1 MKKLISYGFVL
12 VLNFVLLTQP
22 VLILA
27 ASEANKPPLP
37 PPGTKK
43 TDAPRTRPARSA
55 KTQERD
61 LAGQTSTLLP
71 DGRLL
76 LIGGQDAEGAQTRVA
91 INDPRSREITPM
103 LASLREARAWHT
115 ATMLP
120 DGRVLVI
127 GGKGQDDKIV
137 QSAEILDLGTQTVE
151 AVRSAPRAFGRAFHT
166 ATLLTDGR
174 VLIVGGESARGNASN
189 QVELWDFKSKTTKTL
204 TGGLNVGRQKQRATL
219 LADGTVL
226 IEGGLDSAGN
236 QIAANEIFNGDSLTF
251 TATGNWPSGPDQSA
265 PYLAASI
272 PENNA
277 VDVPLDTLIA
287 LRFSKLLDI
296 QTLHPGTVT
305 LNGPN
310 GGVAA
315 KIVPAENG
323 RLAFV
328 TPLTPLAPAS
338 TYVISLSG
346 ATDKVNAVTPA
357 LLTFTTA
364 GKSEDLPTD
373 EDWIP
378 NKENFSG
385 NWRSKTNNSPLQSLP
400 TLQAAPGVTALAGQ
414 VLTLNG
420 RALPNVT
427 IKVGSR
433 SASTDDTGRFL
444 LEQAATGHQVMV
456 IDGRTASTSS
466 KTYGIFKVGVDV
478 IEGKTNAL
486 GYTVWMPKL
495 DTRNVVTISSPTTT
509 NVTVSSPRIP
519 GLELRLPPQTVLRD
533 MDGQTVRQLSITPI
547 PTNQPP
553 FPLPSGVNVPVYFT
567 IQPGGSEIIP
577 PRAQL
582 IYPNFMNA
590 APGSRIDFYNY
601 DASEKGWY
609 VYGRGTV
616 TPDGRRIVP
625 DAGVVLY
632 ELSGAMVANP
642 NNAPPEG
649 PPECDECTDGDPVD
663 LSTGLFLYEQTDLI
677 VRDTLPIS
685 VTRTYRPRDTVVR
698 PFGIGTT
705 HPFEIFLVGDTFPYT
720 FADVIMPDGSR
731 IRYNRISPGTG
742 FTDAVYEHTET
753 PSAFYKTQIR
763 FVGGRWHLKLKD
775 GTLYE
780 FPDAE
785 NAQSPRL
792 AALVA
797 MSDRYGNRYTLTRD
811 SNRNL
816 TKITTPNGRYVEFT
830 YDASNRI
837 TQAKDNIGRT
847 VGYTYDA
854 SGRLQKVTNPNGGLT
869 QYTYDTS
876 HRMLT
881 IKDPKLQTYLTNQ
894 YDTNGR
900 VIKQTMV
907 DGGFYTFAYTLG
919 ANGQVTQ
926 TDVTG
931 PRGNVRRVTFNSSG
945 FTLTDTSALGKPEQQ
960 TVTYEREPG
969 TNKLLSVTDPIG
981 RKSAYTYD
989 SIGNVTQV
997 THLFGTSSAVT
1008 TSFTYEPTHNQ
1019 LATVTDPLN
1028 HTITYGYDVKGNV
1041 TSVTDA
1047 LGHQATLTYDQAGQI
1062 LTVSDHLQN
1071 TRRYEYSAGD
1081 LVRIA
1086 DAEGFVTT
1094 RFADDVGRLL
1104 SLTDP
1109 LGRVARYEYDGMDR
1123 LTKIID
1129 PLGGTTSFA
1138 YDANGNLL
1146 TVTDARNS
1154 VTTFTYNNMD
1164 RVATRKDPLLRTQ
1177 SYVYDLAGNL
1187 TKFTDRR
1194 GKVTN
1199 FSYDNLDRHTFSGF
1213 GATAQGQTTVYE
1225 STVTNGY
1232 DGADGITS
1240 IADSLS
1246 GTISFGYDNLARL
1259 TSETTPQGNVSYTYD
1274 AAGRR
1279 VTMTVAGQP
1288 TVNYSYDAANRL
1300 TSITK
1305 GSTVVGFSYDAANRL
1320 TALSLP
1326 DSVTL
1331 DYTYD
1336 KKSQVTSIA
1345 YKKNGSFLGDFTYTY
1360 DASGRRT
1367 KIGGSFARLGFP
1379 AAVGSHTYNA
1389 ANQMTQRGGSTLI
1402 YDNNGNLTSDGT
1414 NTYTWDARNQLTSM
1428 SGSGISA
1435 SFVYDGIGRRIRKT
1449 LNGSATEYLYDG
1461 ITTVQEISGGT
1472 PVANLLTGGLDATFT
1487 RTDANGTR
1495 TFLPDGLGSTIALLD
1510 ASGITQTQYTYE
1522 PFGKTTASGA
1532 SSSNSS
1538 QYAGREN
1545 DGTGLY
1551 FNRARYYSPALQRFL
1566 SEDPAGF
1573 RASLNLYTYVDNDP
1587 FNWTDP
1593 LGLDKNDLLD
1603 ALQLGLDL
1611 LGLIPGAGEPFD
1623 LINAGV
1629 SAARGDYVG
1638 AGLSLGAM
1646 VPIAGMAATAG
1657 KGARRAIV
1665 IGESMSR
1672 VKEAAKAMDADYY
1685 RAWKIDPWD
1694 EAKSVRRNE
1703 RWIKKKMKQG
1713 CEIIDI
1719 DINPKRPRGRSPNY
1733 KREKEIINEA
1743 NYPTTPVYWPP
1754 SSH

>member
-1 MKKLISYGFVL
+1 MKKLIGYGFVL
-12 VLNFVLLTQP
+12 ILNFVLVCQP

-27 ASEANKPPLP
+27 ASEASKPPLP
-37 PPGTKK
+37 PAGIRT
-43 TDAPRTRPARSA
+43 TAAPKARRPAKA
-55 KTQERD
+55 QERD
-61 LAGQTSTLLP
+61 LAGQTATLLS
-71 DGRLL
+71 DGRIL
-76 LIGGQDAEGAQTRVA
+76 LIGGQDAEGPQTRIA
-91 INDPRSREITPM
+91 INDPRSGEITS
-103 LASLREARAWHT
+103 LLFSLREARAWHT

-127 GGKGQDDKIV
+127 GGKGQDSKIV
-137 QSAEILDLGTQTVE
+137 QSAEIVDVGTQLVE
-151 AVRSAPRAFGRAFHT
+151 PVRPASPAFGRAYHT

-174 VLIVGGESARGNASN
+174 VLIAGGESARGNASN
-189 QVELWDFKSKTTKTL
+189 QVESWDFKTKNTRTSGRL
-204 TGGLNVGRQKQRATL
+204 VVGRQKQRASL
-219 LADGTVL
+219 QADGTVL
-226 IEGGLDSAGN
+226 IQGGVDAAGN
-236 QIAANEIFNGDSLTF
+236 EIATTEIFNSDSLTF
-251 TATGNWPSGPDQSA
+251 TATGNGPNGSDQGT

-277 VDVPLDTLIA
+277 TDVPLDTLIG
-287 LRFSKLLDI
+287 LRFSKLLDV
-296 QTLHPGTVT
+296 QSLHPGTVT

-310 GGVAA
+310 GGVPA

-328 TPLTPLAPAS
+328 TPLTPLTSGS
-338 TYVISLSG
+338 TYTISLSG
-346 ATDKVNAVTPA
+346 ASDKVNTVTPA
-357 LLTFTTA
+357 LITFTTA
-364 GKSEDLPTD
+364 GKSDDLQTD
-373 EDWIP
+373 EDWTP
-378 NKENFSG
+378 NEHNFNG

-400 TLQAAPGVTALAGQ
+400 TLQAASGVTALAGQ

-420 RALPNVT
+420 RALANVT
-427 IKVGSR
+427 IKVGPR
-433 SASTDDTGRFL
+433 SATTDDTGRFL
-444 LEQAATGHQVMV
+444 LEEVATGHQVM
-456 IDGRTASTSS
+456 ILDGRTASSS
-466 KTYGIFKVGVDV
+466 GKVYGIFKVGVD
-478 IEGKTNAL
+478 IIDGKTNAL

-495 DTRNVVTISSPTTT
+495 DTKNVVTISSPTTT
-509 NVTVSSPRIP
+509 NVTVSNPKIP
-519 GLELRLPPQTVLRD
+519 GLELKLPPQTVLRD
-533 MDGQTVRQLSITPI
+533 MDGKTVYQLSITPI

-582 IYPNFMNA
+582 IYPNFMNSL
-590 APGSRIDFYNY
+590 PGTRIDFYNY
-601 DASEKGWY
+601 DATEKGWY

-616 TPDGRRIVP
+616 TPDGKRIVP

-649 PPECDECTDGDPVD
+649 PPECDECKGGDPVD
-663 LSTGLFLYEQTDLI
+663 LSTGLFVYEQTDLI

-685 VTRTYRPRDTVVR
+685 LTRTYRPRDTVVR
-698 PFGIGTT
+698 PFGIGAT
-705 HPFEIFLVGDTFPYT
+705 HPFEIFLVGDIFPYT
-720 FADVIMPDGSR
+720 FADLILPDGSR
-731 IRYNRISPGTG
+731 VHYNRISPGTS
-742 FTDAVYEHTET
+742 FADAVYEHTET
-753 PSAFYKTQIR
+753 PSAFYKTQIKY
-763 FVGGRWHLKLKD
+763 VGGRWHLTLKD

-785 NAQSPRL
+785 NAQAPRI

-811 SNRNL
+811 ANHNL
-816 TKITTPNGRYVEFT
+816 TKITTSNGRYVELT
-830 YDASNRI
+830 YDATNRI

-847 VGYTYDA
+847 VGYVYDT
-854 SGRLQKVTNPNGGLT
+854 SGRLQKVTNPTGGLT

-876 HRMLT
+876 NRMLT

-900 VIKQTMV
+900 VIKQTLT

-919 ANGQVTQ
+919 ANGKVTQ
-926 TDVTG
+926 TDVTD
-931 PRGNVRRVTFNSSG
+931 PRGNVRRVTFNASG
-945 FTLTDTSALGKPEQQ
+945 FTLTETVALGKPEQQ
-960 TVTYEREPG
+960 TTTYEREAG
-969 TNKLLSVTDPIG
+969 TNKILSVTDPVG

-989 SIGNVTQV
+989 ALGNISQV
-997 THLFGTSSAVT
+997 THLFGTSAAVT
-1008 TSFTYEPTHNQ
+1008 TSFTYEPTYNQ
-1019 LATVTDPLN
+1019 IATVTDPLN

-1047 LGHQATLTYDQAGQI
+1047 LNHHATLTYDQWGQI
-1062 LTVSDHLQN
+1062 LTVSDDLQN
-1071 TRRYEYSAGD
+1071 TRSFEYSAGD
-1081 LVRIA
+1081 LVRIT
-1086 DAEGFVTT
+1086 DPEGFVTT

-1109 LGRVARYEYDGMDR
+1109 LGRVSRYEYDGMDR
-1123 LTKIID
+1123 LTKMID
-1129 PLGGTTSFA
+1129 PLGGTTLFA

-1146 TVTDARNS
+1146 TVTDARNN

-1187 TKFTDRR
+1187 TKLTDRR

-1213 GATAQGQTTVYE
+1213 GAVTQGQNTVYE

-1240 IADSLS
+1240 ITDSLS
-1246 GTISFGYDNLARL
+1246 GAVSFGYDNAARI

-1274 AAGRR
+1274 NAGRR
-1279 VTMTVAGQP
+1279 LTMTVSGQP
-1288 TVNYSYDAANRL
+1288 TVNYGYDAANRL

-1305 GSTVVGFSYDAANRL
+1305 GATAVGFSYDAANRL
-1320 TALSLP
+1320 SALTLP
-1326 DSVTL
+1326 DNVTL

-1336 KKSQVTSIA
+1336 KKSQVTAIA
-1345 YKKNGSFLGDFTYTY
+1345 YKKNGSFLGDLTYSY

-1367 KIGGSFARLGFP
+1367 TLGGSFARLGFP
-1379 AAVGSHTYNA
+1379 AAIGSHTYNA
-1389 ANQMTQRGGSTLI
+1389 ANQMTQRGAATLT
-1402 YDNNGNLTSDGT
+1402 YDNNGNLTGDGT
-1414 NTYTWDARNQLTSM
+1414 NTYTWDARNQLASM
-1428 SGSGISA
+1428 SGPGLTA
-1435 SFVYDGIGRRIRKT
+1435 SFNYDGIGRRIKKT
-1449 LNGSATEYLYDG
+1449 VNGSITEYLYDG
-1461 ITTVQEISGGT
+1461 VTTVQEITGGT
-1472 PVANLLTGGLDATFT
+1472 PSANLLTGGLDTTFS
-1487 RTDANGTR
+1487 RTDANGTS
-1495 TFLPDGLGSTIALLD
+1495 TFLPDGLGSTLALLD
-1510 ASGITQTQYTYE
+1510 SSGASQTQYTYE
-1522 PFGKTTASGA
+1522 PFGKTTASGTGNG
-1532 SSSNSS
+1532 NSS

-1573 RASLNLYTYVDNDP
+1573 RGSLNLYAYVDNDP

-1593 LGLDKNDLLD
+1593 LGLDKNGLLD

-1611 LGLIPGAGEPFD
+1611 LGLIPGVGEPFD
-1623 LINAGV
+1623 LLNAGI
-1629 SAARGDYVG
+1629 SAGRGDYIG
-1638 AGLSLGAM
+1638 AGLSMAAM
-1646 VPIAGMAATAG
+1646 VPVVGMAATAG
-1657 KGARRAIV
+1657 KGARRAVV

-1672 VKEAAKAMDADYY
+1672 VKDAARAMNADYY
-1685 RAWKIDPWD
+1685 KAWKIIPWD
-1694 EAKSVRRNE
+1694 EAKSLRRNE

-1719 DINPKRPRGRSPNY
+1719 DINPNRVGGRSPNY
-1733 KREKEIINEA
+1733 AKEKELINNA

-1754 SSH
+1754 SVP

>member
-1 MKKLISYGFVL
+1 MKKLISHGFVL
-12 VLNFVLLTQP
+12 ILNFLLVCQP

-27 ASEANKPPLP
+27 ASEASKPPLP
-37 PPGTKK
+37 PPGIKK
-43 TDAPRTRPARSA
+43 TDAPKTSLARSA

-61 LAGQTSTLLP
+61 LAGQTSTLLS

-76 LIGGQDAEGAQTRVA
+76 LTGGQDAEGAQTRVA
-91 INDPRSREITPM
+91 INDPRSGEITSLPF
-103 LASLREARAWHT
+103 SLREGRAWHT

-127 GGKGQDDKIV
+127 GGKGQDNKIV
-137 QSAEILDLGTQTVE
+137 QSTEILDLGTHIVE
-151 AVRSAPRAFGRAFHT
+151 TVRSAPLPFGRAYHT

-204 TGGLNVGRQKQRATL
+204 RGSLNVGRQKQRAAL
-219 LADGTVL
+219 QSDGTVL
-226 IEGGLDSAGN
+226 IEGGLDSTGN
-236 QIAANEIFNGDSLTF
+236 EIASNEIFNSDSLTF
-251 TATGNWPSGPDQSA
+251 TATGNWPNGSDQSA

-277 VDVPLDTLIA
+277 VDVPLDTLIG
-287 LRFSKLLDI
+287 LRFSKLLDVP
-296 QTLHPGTVT
+296 TLHPGTVT

-315 KIVPAENG
+315 KIVAAENG

-328 TPLTPLAPAS
+328 TPLTSLAPGT
-338 TYVISLSG
+338 TYTISLSG
-346 ATDKVNAVTPA
+346 ASDKANAVTPA

-364 GKSEDLPTD
+364 GKSEDLNTD

-378 NKENFSG
+378 NEQNFNG
-385 NWRSKTNNSPLQSLP
+385 NWRSKTNSSPLQSLP

-420 RALPNVT
+420 RALANVT

-444 LEQAATGHQVMV
+444 LEEVATGHQVMV

-466 KTYGIFKVGVDV
+466 KTYGIFKVGVDI

-495 DTRNVVTISSPTTT
+495 DTKHVVTISSPTTT
-509 NVTVSSPRIP
+509 NVTVSNPGIP
-519 GLELRLPPQTVLRD
+519 GLELRLPAQTVIRD
-533 MDGQTVRQLSITPI
+533 MDGQNVTQLSITPI

-567 IQPGGSEIIP
+567 IQPGGSQIIP

-590 APGSRIDFYNY
+590 TPGTRIDFYNY
-601 DASEKGWY
+601 DATEKGWY

-649 PPECDECTDGDPVD
+649 PPECEECKGGDPVD
-663 LSTGLFLYEQTDLI
+663 LSTGLFVYEQTDLI

-685 VTRTYRPRDTVVR
+685 LSRTYRPRDTVVR
-698 PFGIGTT
+698 PFGIGAT
-705 HPFEIFLVGDTFPYT
+705 HPFEIFIVGDIFPYT
-720 FADVIMPDGSR
+720 FADVIMPDGGR
-731 IRYNRISPGTG
+731 IHYNRISPGTG
-742 FTDAVYEHTET
+742 FSDAVYEHTET
-753 PSAFYKTQIR
+753 PSAFYKTQIK
-763 FVGGRWHLKLKD
+763 FVGGRWHLTLKD

-811 SNRNL
+811 TNRNL
-816 TKITTPNGRYVEFT
+816 TKITTANGRYVEFT

-854 SGRLQKVTNPNGGLT
+854 TGRLQKVTNPNGGLT

-881 IKDPKLQTYLTNQ
+881 LKDPKLQTYLTNQ

-900 VIKQTMV
+900 VIKQTMA

-919 ANGQVTQ
+919 ANGKVVQ
-926 TDVTG
+926 TDVTD
-931 PRGNVRRVTFNSSG
+931 PRGIVRRVTFNASG
-945 FTLTDTSALGKPEQQ
+945 FSLTDTSGVGKPEQQ
-960 TVTYEREPG
+960 TVTFEREAG
-969 TNKLLSVTDPIG
+969 TNKLLSITDPVG
-981 RKSAYTYD
+981 RKSVYTYD
-989 SIGNVTQV
+989 TIGNVSQV

-1008 TSFTYEPTHNQ
+1008 TSFTYEPTYNQ
-1019 LATVTDPLN
+1019 IATVTDPLN
-1028 HTITYGYDVKGNV
+1028 HTTTYGYDIKGNV

-1047 LGHQATLTYDQAGQI
+1047 LNHKATLTYNQAGQI
-1062 LTVSDHLQN
+1062 LTVRDDLQN
-1071 TRRYEYSAGD
+1071 TRSYEYSAGD
-1081 LVRIA
+1081 LVRIT
-1086 DAEGFVTT
+1086 DPEGFVTT

-1104 SLTDP
+1104 SLTDS
-1109 LGRVARYEYDGMDR
+1109 LGRVIRYEYDGMDHP
-1123 LTKIID
+1123 TKTID
-1129 PLGGTTSFA
+1129 PLGGTTLFT
-1138 YDANGNLL
+1138 YDANGSLL
-1146 TVTDARNS
+1146 TVTDARNN
-1154 VTTFTYNNMD
+1154 VTTLTYNNMD
-1164 RVATRKDPLLRTQ
+1164 RVATRKDPLLKTQ

-1187 TKFTDRR
+1187 TKLTDRR

-1199 FSYDNLDRHTFSGF
+1199 FSYDNLNRHTFSGF
-1213 GATAQGQTTVYE
+1213 GAVPQGQTTVYE

-1232 DGADGITS
+1232 DTAGGLTS
-1240 IADSLS
+1240 IADTLG
-1246 GTISFGYDNLARL
+1246 GTISFGYDNLARI
-1259 TSETTPQGNVSYTYD
+1259 TSETTPQGSVSYTYD
-1274 AAGRR
+1274 NAGRR
-1279 VTMTVAGQP
+1279 ATMTVNGQP
-1288 TVNYSYDAANRL
+1288 TVDYSYDAANRL

-1320 TALSLP
+1320 STLSLP
-1326 DSVTL
+1326 DNVTL
-1331 DYTYD
+1331 DYIYD
-1336 KKSQVTSIA
+1336 KKSQVTAIA
-1345 YKKNGSFLGDFTYTY
+1345 YKKNGSFLGDLTYTY

-1367 KIGGSFARLGFP
+1367 KLGGSFARLGFP
-1379 AAVGSHTYNA
+1379 AAISSHTYNA
-1389 ANQMTQRGGSTLI
+1389 ANQMTQRGSSTLT
-1402 YDNNGNLTSDGT
+1402 YDNNGNLSGDGT

-1428 SGSGISA
+1428 SGPGLSA
-1435 SFVYDGIGRRIRKT
+1435 SFLYDGIGRRIKKT
-1449 LNGSATEYLYDG
+1449 VNGSITEYLYDG
-1461 ITTVQEISGGT
+1461 ATAVQEISGGT

-1495 TFLPDGLGSTIALLD
+1495 TVLTDGLGSTLALLD
-1510 ASGITQTQYTYE
+1510 ASGATQTQYTYE
-1522 PFGKTTASGA
+1522 PFGKSTASGTG
-1532 SSSNSS
+1532 SSNSS

-1551 FNRARYYSPALQRFL
+1551 FNRARYYSPTLQRFL

-1573 RASLNLYTYVDNDP
+1573 RAGINFFAYVENDP
-1587 FNWTDP
+1587 FNFTDP
-1593 LGLDKNDLLD
+1593 FGLDKNGLLD

-1623 LINAGV
+1623 LLNAGV

-1638 AGLSLGAM
+1638 AGLSLAAM

-1657 KGARRAIV
+1657 KAGRRAIV
-1665 IGESMSR
+1665 VGESMTR
-1672 VKEAAKAMDADYY
+1672 VKAAAKALDADYY
-1685 RAWKIDPWD
+1685 KAWKIIPWD
-1694 EAKSVRRNE
+1694 EAKSLSRNE
-1703 RWIKKKMKQG
+1703 KWIRKKMKQG

-1719 DINPKRPRGRSPNY
+1719 DINPNRVGGRSPNY
-1733 KREKEIINEA
+1733 KLEKDLIGDA

-1754 SSH
+1754 TTP

>member
-12 VLNFVLLTQP
+12 ILNFVLVCQP
-22 VLILA
+22 VLIVA
-27 ASEANKPPLP
+27 ASEASKPALP
-37 PPGTKK
+37 SAGRTTAAPK
-43 TDAPRTRPARSA
+43 TRRPV
-55 KTQERD
+55 KVQERD
-61 LAGQTSTLLP
+61 LAGQTTTLLS
-71 DGRLL
+71 DGRVLI
-76 LIGGQDAEGAQTRVA
+76 IGGQDTEGAQTRIA
-91 INDPRSREITPM
+91 INDPRSGETTA
-103 LASLREARAWHT
+103 LAVTLREARAWHS
-115 ATMLP
+115 ATILP

-127 GGKGQDDKIV
+127 GGKGQDNKIV
-137 QSAEILDLGTQTVE
+137 QSAEIVDLGTQLVETVRPAP
-151 AVRSAPRAFGRAFHT
+151 AVFGRANHT

-174 VLIVGGESARGNASN
+174 VLIAGGESARGNASN
-189 QVELWDFKSKTTKTL
+189 QVDVWDFKTKTTKTSGKL
-204 TGGLNVGRQKQRATL
+204 IVGRQKQKATL
-219 LADGTVL
+219 QADGTAL
-226 IEGGLDSAGN
+226 IQGGLDSAGN
-236 QIAANEIFNGDSLTF
+236 EITTTEIFNSDSLTF
-251 TATGNWPSGPDQSA
+251 SVTGNGPNGSDQGS

-277 VDVPLDTLIA
+277 ADVPLDTLIG
-287 LRFSKLLDI
+287 LRFSKLLDV

-305 LNGPN
+305 LNGPT

-315 KIVPAENG
+315 RIVPAENG

-328 TPLTPLAPAS
+328 TPLTALTPGS
-338 TYVISLSG
+338 TYTLSLSG
-346 ATDKVNAVTPA
+346 ATDKVNPVTPA
-357 LLTFTTA
+357 LITFTTA
-364 GKSEDLPTD
+364 GKKDDLPTD
-373 EDWIP
+373 EDWVP
-378 NKENFSG
+378 DDQNFNG

-420 RALPNVT
+420 RALANVT
-427 IKVGSR
+427 IKVGPR
-433 SASTDDTGRFL
+433 SANTDDTGRFL
-444 LEQAATGHQVMV
+444 LEEVATGHQVMV
-456 IDGRTASTSS
+456 IDGRGAGTNG
-466 KTYGIFKVGVDV
+466 KTYGIFKVGVD
-478 IEGKTNAL
+478 IIDGKTNAL

-509 NVTVSSPRIP
+509 TVTVSNPKIP

-533 MDGQTVRQLSITPI
+533 MDGQTVHQLSITPI

-590 APGSRIDFYNY
+590 TPGTRIDFYNY
-601 DASEKGWY
+601 DATEKGWY

-616 TPDGRRIVP
+616 TQDGRRIVP

-649 PPECDECTDGDPVD
+649 PPECDECKGGDPVD
-663 LSTGLFLYEQTDLI
+663 LSTGLFVYEQTDLV

-685 VTRTYRPRDTVVR
+685 LTRTYRPRDTVVR

-705 HPFEIFLVGDTFPYT
+705 HPFEIFLVGDIFPYT
-720 FADVIMPDGSR
+720 FADLILPDGSR
-731 IRYNRISPGTG
+731 VHYNRISPGTSFG
-742 FTDAVYEHTET
+742 DAVYEHTET
-753 PSAFYKTQIR
+753 PSVFYKTQIKY
-763 FVGGRWHLKLKD
+763 VGGRWHLTLKD

-797 MSDRYGNRYTLTRD
+797 MSDRYGNSYTLTRD

-816 TKITTPNGRYVEFT
+816 TKITTPNGHYIDFT

-847 VGYTYDA
+847 VGYAYDA
-854 SGRLQKVTNPNGGLT
+854 SGRLQTVTNPKGGLT

-900 VIKQTMV
+900 VIKQTMA
-907 DGGFYTFAYTLG
+907 DGGIFTFAYTLG
-919 ANGQVTQ
+919 ANGKVTQ
-926 TDVTG
+926 TDVTDQ
-931 PRGNVRRVTFNSSG
+931 RNVVRRVTFNASG
-945 FTLTDTSALGKPEQQ
+945 FTLTDTSAVGKPEQQ
-960 TVTYEREPG
+960 TVTYEREAG
-969 TNKLLSVTDPIG
+969 TNKILSITDPLG

-989 SIGNVTQV
+989 ANGNVSQV
-997 THLFGTSSAVT
+997 THLFGTASAVT
-1008 TSFTYEPTHNQ
+1008 TSFTYEPTYNQ
-1019 LATVTDPLN
+1019 IATVTDPLN

-1047 LGHQATLTYDQAGQI
+1047 LNHQATLTYNQAGQI
-1062 LTVSDHLQN
+1062 LTVSDQLQN
-1071 TRRYEYSAGD
+1071 TRSYEYLAGD
-1081 LVRIA
+1081 LVRIT
-1086 DAEGFVTT
+1086 DPEGFVTT

-1109 LGRVARYEYDGMDR
+1109 LGRVFRYEYDGMDHP
-1123 LTKIID
+1123 TKTID
-1129 PLGGTTSFA
+1129 PLGGTTLFT

-1146 TVTDARNS
+1146 TITDPRNN

-1164 RVATRKDPLLRTQ
+1164 RVATRKDALLKTQ

-1187 TKFTDRR
+1187 TKLTDRR

-1199 FSYDNLDRHTFSGF
+1199 FTYDNLNRHAFSGF
-1213 GATAQGQTTVYE
+1213 GAVVQGQNTVYE
-1225 STVTNGY
+1225 STVTNDY
-1232 DGADGITS
+1232 DGASGLTS
-1240 IADSLS
+1240 IADSLA
-1246 GTISFGYDNLARL
+1246 GTISFGYDNLARV

-1274 AAGRR
+1274 NAGRR

-1288 TVNYSYDAANRL
+1288 TINYAYDAANRL
-1300 TSITK
+1300 TSISK

-1320 TALSLP
+1320 TSLSLP
-1326 DSVTL
+1326 DNVTL

-1336 KKSQVTSIA
+1336 KKSQVTAIV
-1345 YKKNGSFLGDFTYTY
+1345 YKKNGSFLGDLNYTY

-1367 KIGGSFARLGFP
+1367 KSGGSFARLGFP
-1379 AAVGSHTYNA
+1379 AAVSSHTYNA
-1389 ANQMTQRGGSTLI
+1389 ANQMTQRGSATLT
-1402 YDNNGNLTSDGT
+1402 YDLNGNLTSDGT
-1414 NTYTWDARNQLTSM
+1414 NTYTWDARNQLTSL
-1428 SGSGISA
+1428 SGPGLTA
-1435 SFVYDGIGRRIRKT
+1435 SFLYDGMGRRIRKT
-1449 LNGSATEYLYDG
+1449 VNGSAIDYLYDG
-1461 ITTVQEISGGT
+1461 ATAVQEISGGV
-1472 PVANLLTGGLDATFT
+1472 PVANLLTGGMDATFS

-1495 TFLPDGLGSTIALLD
+1495 TFLPDGLGSTLALLD
-1510 ASGITQTQYTYE
+1510 ASGTTQAQYTYE
-1522 PFGKTTASGA
+1522 PFGKTTASGT
-1532 SSSNSS
+1532 SSNSS

-1551 FNRARYYSPALQRFL
+1551 FNRARYYSPTLQRFL
-1566 SEDPAGF
+1566 SEDPIGFAGGI
-1573 RASLNLYTYVDNDP
+1573 NLFAYVENDP
-1587 FNWTDP
+1587 FNFTDP
-1593 LGLDKNDLLD
+1593 LGLDKNGLLD

-1623 LINAGV
+1623 LLNAGV

-1638 AGLSLGAM
+1638 AGLSMAAM

-1657 KGARRAIV
+1657 KAGRRAIV
-1665 IGESMSR
+1665 IGENMTR
-1672 VKEAAKAMDADYY
+1672 VKAAAKAMDAHAY
-1685 RAWKIDPWD
+1685 RPWKIIPWD
-1694 EAKSVRRNE
+1694 EAKAMARNE
-1703 RWIKKKMKQG
+1703 KWIRKKMKQG

-1719 DINPKRPRGRSPNY
+1719 GIDPSRATRSPFY
-1733 KREKEIINEA
+1733 EMEKRNIGNA
-1743 NYPTTPVYWPP
+1743 NYPTTPTFWPP
-1754 SSH
+1754 GTP

>member
-12 VLNFVLLTQP
+12 ILNFLLVFQP
-22 VLILA
+22 VVILA
-27 ASEANKPPLP
+27 ASEASKSPLP
-37 PPGTKK
+37 PPGTEK

-55 KTQERD
+55 KAQERD
-61 LAGQTSTLLP
+61 LVGQTSTLLS

-76 LIGGQDAEGAQTRVA
+76 LIGGQDTDGAQTRVA
-91 INDPRSREITPM
+91 INDPRSGEITSLP
-103 LASLREARAWHT
+103 LTLREGRAWHT

-127 GGKGQDDKIV
+127 GGRGQDNKIV
-137 QSAEILDLGTQTVE
+137 QSAEILDLGTQIVE
-151 AVRSAPRAFGRAFHT
+151 AVRSAPLAFGRAYHT

-174 VLIVGGESARGNASN
+174 VLIVGGESARGNALN
-189 QVELWDFKSKTTKTL
+189 QVELWDFKTKATKTL
-204 TGGLNVGRQKQRATL
+204 SGGLNVGRQKQRATL
-219 LADGTVL
+219 QADGTVL

-236 QIAANEIFNGDSLTF
+236 EIASNEIFNSDSLSF
-251 TATGNWPSGPDQSA
+251 TATGNWPNGSDQSA

-277 VDVPLDTLIA
+277 VDVALDTLIG
-287 LRFSKLLDI
+287 LRFSKLLDVR
-296 QTLHPGTVT
+296 TLHPGTVT

-328 TPLTPLAPAS
+328 TPLSSLAAGT
-338 TYVISLSG
+338 TYTISVSG
-346 ATDKVNAVTPA
+346 ASDKLNPVTPA

-364 GKSEDLPTD
+364 GKSDDVHTD

-378 NKENFSG
+378 NEQNFNG
-385 NWRSKTNNSPLQSLP
+385 NWRSKTNKSPLQSLP

-420 RALPNVT
+420 RALDNVT

-444 LEQAATGHQVMV
+444 LEEVATGHQLMI

-466 KTYGIFKVGVDV
+466 KAYGIFKVGVD
-478 IEGKTNAL
+478 IIDGKTNAL

-519 GLELRLPPQTVLRD
+519 GLELRLPAQTVLRD
-533 MDGQTVRQLSITPI
+533 MDGQNVTQLSITPI

-567 IQPGGSEIIP
+567 IQPGGSQIIP

-590 APGSRIDFYNY
+590 TPGTRIDFYNY
-601 DASEKGWY
+601 DATEKGWY

-616 TPDGRRIVP
+616 TPNGRQIVP

-649 PPECDECTDGDPVD
+649 PPECEECKGGDPVD
-663 LSTGLFLYEQTDLI
+663 LSTGLFVYEQTDLI

-685 VTRTYRPRDTVVR
+685 LTRTYRPRDTVVR

-705 HPFEIFLVGDTFPYT
+705 HPFEIFLVGDIFPYT
-720 FADVIMPDGSR
+720 FADLILPDGSR
-731 IRYNRISPGTG
+731 VHYNRISPGTG
-742 FTDAVYEHTET
+742 FSDAVYEHTET
-753 PSAFYKTQIR
+753 PSAFYKTQIK
-763 FVGGRWHLKLKD
+763 FVGGRWHLTLKD

-811 SNRNL
+811 ANHNL
-816 TKITTPNGRYVEFT
+816 TKITTPNGRYIEFT

-847 VGYTYDA
+847 VGYTYDT

-900 VIKQTMV
+900 VIKQTMA
-907 DGGFYTFAYTLG
+907 DTGFYTFAYTLG
-919 ANGQVTQ
+919 ANGKVTQ
-926 TDVTG
+926 TDVTD
-931 PRGNVRRVTFNSSG
+931 PRGNIRRVTFNASG
-945 FTLTDTSALGKPEQQ
+945 FTLSETSAVGKPEQQ
-960 TVTYEREPG
+960 TVTYEREAG
-969 TNKLLSVTDPIG
+969 TNKILSMTDPLG
-981 RKSAYTYD
+981 RKSVYTYD
-989 SIGNVTQV
+989 ANGNVSQV

-1008 TSFTYEPTHNQ
+1008 TNFTYEPTYNQ

-1028 HTITYGYDVKGNV
+1028 HTITYGYDVNGNV

-1047 LGHQATLTYDQAGQI
+1047 LTHKSTLTYNQAGQI
-1062 LTVSDHLQN
+1062 LTVSDDLQN

-1081 LVRIA
+1081 LVKIT
-1086 DAEGFVTT
+1086 DPEGFITT

-1109 LGRVARYEYDGMDR
+1109 LGRVMRYEYDAMDR
-1123 LTKIID
+1123 PTKSID
-1129 PLGGTTSFA
+1129 PLGGITSFA
-1138 YDANGNLL
+1138 YDPNGNLL
-1146 TVTDARNS
+1146 TVTDPRNN

-1164 RVATRKDPLLRTQ
+1164 RVATRKDPLLKTQ

-1187 TKFTDRR
+1187 TKLTDRR

-1199 FSYDNLDRHTFSGF
+1199 FSYDNLNRHTFSGF
-1213 GATAQGQTTVYE
+1213 GAVVSGQNTVYE
-1225 STVTNGY
+1225 STVTNAY
-1232 DGADGITS
+1232 DGASGLTS
-1240 IADSLS
+1240 IADTLG
-1246 GTISFGYDNLARL
+1246 GTISFGYDNLARI
-1259 TSETTPQGNVSYTYD
+1259 TSETTPQGTVTYTYD
-1274 AAGRR
+1274 NAGRR
-1279 VTMTVAGQP
+1279 ATMTVGSEP
-1288 TVNYSYDAANRL
+1288 TVSYVYDAANRL

-1305 GSTVVGFSYDAANRL
+1305 GSTIVGFSYDAANRL
-1320 TALSLP
+1320 TTLSLP
-1326 DSVTL
+1326 NSVTL

-1336 KKSQVTSIA
+1336 KKSQVTSIV
-1345 YKKNGSFLGDFTYTY
+1345 YKKSGSALGDLTYTY

-1367 KIGGSFARLGFP
+1367 RVGGSFARLGFP

-1389 ANQMTQRGGSTLI
+1389 ANQMTQRGSTTLT
-1402 YDNNGNLTSDGT
+1402 YDANGNLTGDGT
-1414 NTYTWDARNQLTSM
+1414 NTYNWEARNHLSSM
-1428 SGSGISA
+1428 SGPGLSA
-1435 SFVYDGIGRRIRKT
+1435 SFLYDGIGRRIKKT
-1449 LNGSATEYLYDG
+1449 VNGSATEYLYDG
-1461 ITTVQEISGGT
+1461 VSTVQEISGGT

-1487 RTDANGTR
+1487 RTDASGTR
-1495 TFLPDGLGSTIALLD
+1495 TFLTDGLGSTLALLD
-1510 ASGITQTQYTYE
+1510 ANGTTQTQYTYE
-1522 PFGKTTASGA
+1522 PFGKTTASGT
-1532 SSSNSS
+1532 SSNNS

-1551 FNRARYYSPALQRFL
+1551 FNRARYYSPTLQRFL

-1573 RASLNLYTYVDNDP
+1573 SAGINFFAYVDNDP
-1587 FNWTDP
+1587 LNFTDP
-1593 LGLDKNDLLD
+1593 FGLDKNGLLD

-1623 LINAGV
+1623 LINAGI
-1629 SAARGDYVG
+1629 SAARGDYLG
-1638 AGLSLGAM
+1638 AGLSLAAM

-1657 KGARRAIV
+1657 KGARKAIV
-1665 IGESMSR
+1665 IGENMTR
-1672 VKEAAKAMDADYY
+1672 VKAAAKALDATHYKP
-1685 RAWKIDPWD
+1685 WKIIPWD
-1694 EAKSVRRNE
+1694 EAKALSRNE
-1703 RWIKKKMKQG
+1703 KWIRKKMRQG

-1719 DINPKRPRGRSPNY
+1719 GIDPSRATRSPFYEMERRN
-1733 KREKEIINEA
+1733 IGNA
-1743 NYPTTPVYWPP
+1743 NYPTTPAFWPP
-1754 SSH
+1754 GIP

>member
-1 MKKLISYGFVL
+1 MKKRISYGFVL
-12 VLNFVLLTQP
+12 ILNLVLVCQP

-27 ASEANKPPLP
+27 ASEASKPPSP
-37 PPGTKK
+37 PPGIRITA
-43 TDAPRTRPARSA
+43 APKAKRPDTPKA
-55 KTQERD
+55 QERD
-61 LAGQTSTLLP
+61 LAGQTTTLLS

-76 LIGGQDAEGAQTRVA
+76 IVGGQDAEGAQARVV
-91 INDPRSREITPM
+91 INDPRSGESTLLPV
-103 LASLREARAWHT
+103 SLHEARAWHT

-120 DGRVLVI
+120 NGRVLVI
-127 GGKGQDDKIV
+127 GGKGQDNKIV
-137 QSAEILDLGTQTVE
+137 RSAEILDVGTQIVE
-151 AVRSAPRAFGRAFHT
+151 TVRSAPSAFARAYHT

-174 VLIVGGESARGNASN
+174 VLIVGGESARGNASS
-189 QVELWDFKSKTTKTL
+189 QVEVWDFKSKTTKTL
-204 TGGLNVGRQKQRATL
+204 PGGLNVGRQKQRATL
-219 LADGTVL
+219 QADGTVL
-226 IEGGLDSAGN
+226 IEGGLDLAGN
-236 QIAANEIFNGDSLTF
+236 EIATKEIFNSDSLTF
-251 TATGNWPSGPDQSA
+251 TATGNWPSGSDQSA

-277 VDVPLDTLIA
+277 VDVPLDTLIG
-287 LRFSKLLDI
+287 LRFSRLLDV

-305 LNGPN
+305 MNGPT

-328 TPLTPLAPAS
+328 TPLSSLAPGT
-338 TYVISLSG
+338 TYTISLSG
-346 ATDKVNAVTPA
+346 ASDRVNVVNPA

-364 GKSEDLPTD
+364 GKSDEFQTD

-378 NKENFSG
+378 NEQNFNG

-400 TLQAAPGVTALAGQ
+400 TLQAAEGVTALAGQ
-414 VLTLNG
+414 VLVLNG
-420 RALPNVT
+420 RALSNVT
-427 IKVGSR
+427 IKVGST
-433 SASTDDTGRFL
+433 SATTDDTGRFL
-444 LEQAATGHQVMV
+444 LQEVATGHQVMI
-456 IDGRTASTSS
+456 IDGRTASTGS
-466 KTYGIFKVGVDV
+466 KVYGIFKVGVDI
-478 IEGKTNAL
+478 IEGKTNPL

-495 DTRNVVTISSPTTT
+495 DTKNVITISSPTTT
-509 NVTVSSPRIP
+509 NVTVSNPKIP

-567 IQPGGSEIIP
+567 IQPGGSQIIP

-590 APGSRIDFYNY
+590 APGTRIDFYNY
-601 DASEKGWY
+601 DATEKGWY

-616 TPDGRRIVP
+616 TPEGKRIVP

-649 PPECDECTDGDPVD
+649 PPECSECQGGDPVD
-663 LSTGLFLYEQTDLI
+663 LSTGLFVYEQTDLI

-685 VTRTYRPRDTVVR
+685 VTRTYRPRDTVSR
-698 PFGIGTT
+698 PFGIGAT
-705 HPFEIFLVGDTFPYT
+705 HPFEIFLVGDIFPYT
-720 FADVIMPDGSR
+720 FADLILPDGSR
-731 IRYNRISPGTG
+731 VHYNRISPGTS
-742 FTDAVYEHTET
+742 FSDAVYEHTES
-753 PSAFYKTQIR
+753 PSAYYKTQIKY
-763 FVGGRWHLKLKD
+763 VGGRWHLTLKD

-785 NAQSPRL
+785 NAQAPRI

-811 SNRNL
+811 GNHNL
-816 TKITTPNGRYVEFT
+816 TKIATPNGRYVEFT

-854 SGRLQKVTNPNGGLT
+854 SNRLQKVTNPNGGLT

-900 VIKQTMV
+900 VIKQTMA

-919 ANGQVTQ
+919 GNGKVTQ
-926 TDVTG
+926 TDITDQ
-931 PRGNVRRVTFNSSG
+931 RGNTRRVTFSSSG
-945 FTLTDTSALGKPEQQ
+945 YQLTDTSALGKPEQQ
-960 TVTYEREPG
+960 TVTYEREAG

-981 RKSAYTYD
+981 RKSVYTYD
-989 SIGNVTQV
+989 SNGNVTQV
-997 THLFGTSSAVT
+997 THLFGTASAVT
-1008 TSFTYEPTHNQ
+1008 TSFTYEPTYNQ

-1041 TSVTDA
+1041 VSVTDA
-1047 LGHQATLTYDQAGQI
+1047 LNHKATLTYNQAGQI
-1062 LTVSDHLQN
+1062 LTVSDDLQN
-1071 TRRYEYSAGD
+1071 TRTFGYSAGD
-1081 LVRIA
+1081 LVSIT
-1086 DAEGFVTT
+1086 DPEGFVTT

-1104 SLTDP
+1104 SLKDP
-1109 LGRVARYEYDGMDR
+1109 LGRVFRYEYNAMDFP
-1123 LTKIID
+1123 TKLID
-1129 PLGGTTSFA
+1129 PAGGTTSFT

-1146 TVTDARNS
+1146 TLTDARNN
-1154 VTTFTYNNMD
+1154 VTTYTYNNMD
-1164 RVATRKDPLLRTQ
+1164 RLATRKDPLLKTQ

-1187 TKFTDRR
+1187 TKLTDRR

-1199 FSYDNLDRHTFSGF
+1199 FSYDNLNRHTFAGF
-1213 GATAQGQTTVYE
+1213 GAVVQGQNTIYE

-1232 DGADGITS
+1232 DASGGLTS
-1240 IADSLS
+1240 IADTLG
-1246 GTISFGYDNLARL
+1246 GTISFGYDNLARI
-1259 TSETTPQGNVSYTYD
+1259 TSETTPQGSVGYTYD
-1274 AAGRR
+1274 NAGRR
-1279 VTMTVAGQP
+1279 ATMTVAGQP
-1288 TVNYSYDAANRL
+1288 AVSYGYDAANRL
-1300 TSITK
+1300 TGITK
-1305 GSTVVGFSYDAANRL
+1305 GSTIVGFSYDAANRL
-1320 TALSLP
+1320 SALSLP
-1326 DSVTL
+1326 DNVTL

-1336 KKSQVTSIA
+1336 KKSQVTSIV
-1345 YKKNGSFLGDFTYTY
+1345 YKKNGSVLGDLTYSY
-1360 DASGRRT
+1360 DGSGRRT
-1367 KIGGSFARLGFP
+1367 TIGGSFGRMGFP

-1389 ANQMTQRGGSTLI
+1389 ANQMTQRGAATLT
-1402 YDNNGNLTSDGT
+1402 YDLNGNLTNDGT
-1414 NTYTWDARNQLTSM
+1414 NTYNWDARNQLTSM
-1428 SGSGISA
+1428 SGPGISA
-1435 SFVYDGIGRRIRKT
+1435 SFLYDGIGRRIRKT
-1449 LNGSATEYLYDG
+1449 VNGSATDYLYDG
-1461 ITTVQEISGGT
+1461 VNTVQEISGGT

-1495 TFLPDGLGSTIALLD
+1495 TFLNDGLGSTLALLD
-1510 ASGITQTQYTYE
+1510 ASGTTQTQYTYE
-1522 PFGKTTASGA
+1522 PFGKTTASGTG
-1532 SSSNSS
+1532 SNNS

-1551 FNRARYYSPALQRFL
+1551 FNRARYYSPTLQRFL

-1573 RASLNLYTYVDNDP
+1573 GAGINLFAYVDNDP
-1587 FNWTDP
+1587 LNWRDP
-1593 LGLDKNDLLD
+1593 FGLDKDGLLD

-1638 AGLSLGAM
+1638 AGLSMAAM
-1646 VPIAGMAATAG
+1646 VPVIGMAATGG
-1657 KGARRAIV
+1657 KAARKAIV
-1665 IGESMSR
+1665 IGETMDR
-1672 VKEAAKAMDADYY
+1672 VRDAAKAMDAHAY
-1685 RAWKIDPWD
+1685 RPWRIFPPDP
-1694 EAKSVRRNE
+1694 AKAMARNE
-1703 RWIKKKMKQG
+1703 KWIRRKMKEG

-1719 DINPKRPRGRSPNY
+1719 GINPTRPGGRSPFY
-1733 KREKEIINEA
+1733 EMEKRAIGDA

-1754 SSH
+1754 WP

>member
-12 VLNFVLLTQP
+12 ILNFVLVCQP

-27 ASEANKPPLP
+27 ASEGSKPPLP
-37 PPGTKK
+37 PPGIKTTAAPKTK
-43 TDAPRTRPARSA
+43 RPATPA
-55 KTQERD
+55 KAQERD
-61 LAGQTSTLLP
+61 LAGQTSTLLS
-71 DGRLL
+71 DGRVLI
-76 LIGGQDAEGAQTRVA
+76 IGGQDSEGAQTRVA
-91 INDPRSREITPM
+91 ISDPRSGETTS
-103 LASLREARAWHT
+103 LSVSLREARAWHS

-127 GGKGQDDKIV
+127 GGLGQDNKIV
-137 QSAEILDLGTQTVE
+137 QNAEIVDLGTQTVE
-151 AVRSAPRAFGRAFHT
+151 AIRPAPSAFGRAYHT

-189 QVELWDFKSKTTKTL
+189 QVELWDFKTRTTKTS
-204 TGGLNVGRQKQRATL
+204 TGKLIVGRQKQRATL
-219 LADGTVL
+219 QADGTVL
-226 IEGGLDSAGN
+226 IQGGLDSTGN
-236 QIAANEIFNGDSLTF
+236 EIATTEIFNSDSLTF
-251 TATGNWPSGPDQSA
+251 TATGNSPNGSDQGA

-277 VDVPLDTLIA
+277 VDVPLDTLIG

-296 QTLHPGTVT
+296 QSLHPGTVT

-328 TPLTPLAPAS
+328 TPLTSLAPGS
-338 TYVISLSG
+338 TYTLSLSG
-346 ATDKVNAVTPA
+346 ATDKVNVVTPA

-364 GKSEDLPTD
+364 GKTDVPTD
-373 EDWIP
+373 EEWIP
-378 NKENFSG
+378 NEQNFNG
-385 NWRSKTNNSPLQSLP
+385 NWRSKTNSSPLQSLP

-414 VLTLNG
+414 ALTLNG
-420 RALPNVT
+420 RALANVT
-427 IKVGSR
+427 IKVGAR

-444 LEQAATGHQVMV
+444 LEEVATGHQVMV
-456 IDGRTASTSS
+456 IDGRTASTSG
-466 KTYGIFKVGVDV
+466 KAYGIFKVGVDI

-495 DTRNVVTISSPTTT
+495 DTKNIITISSPTTT
-509 NVTVSSPRIP
+509 NVTVSNPRIP

-533 MDGQTVRQLSITPI
+533 MDGQTVHQLSITPI

-590 APGSRIDFYNY
+590 TPGTRIDFYNY
-601 DASEKGWY
+601 DATEKGWY

-649 PPECDECTDGDPVD
+649 PPECEECKGGDPVD
-663 LSTGLFLYEQTDLI
+663 LSTGLFVYEQTDLI

-685 VTRTYRPRDTVVR
+685 VSRTYRPRDTVVR
-698 PFGIGTT
+698 PFGIGAT
-705 HPFEIFLVGDTFPYT
+705 HPFEIFIVGDTFPYT
-720 FADVIMPDGSR
+720 FADVIMPDGGR
-731 IRYNRISPGTG
+731 VHYNRISPGTG
-742 FTDAVYEHTET
+742 FSDAVYEHTET
-753 PSAFYKTQIR
+753 PSAFYKTQIK
-763 FVGGRWHLKLKD
+763 FVGGRWHLTLKD

-811 SNRNL
+811 SNHNL

-854 SGRLQKVTNPNGGLT
+854 TGRLQKVTNPNGGLT

-900 VIKQTMV
+900 VIKQTMT

-919 ANGQVTQ
+919 ANGKVVQ
-926 TDVTG
+926 TDVTD
-931 PRGNVRRVTFNSSG
+931 PRGIVRRITFNSSG
-945 FTLTDTSALGKPEQQ
+945 FSLTDTSAVGKPEQQ
-960 TVTYEREPG
+960 TVTFEREAG
-969 TNKLLSVTDPIG
+969 TNKLLSITDPVGRKSVYTYDPIG
-981 RKSAYTYD
+981 
-989 SIGNVTQV
+989 NVSQV

-1008 TSFTYEPTHNQ
+1008 TNFTYEPVYNQ
-1019 LATVTDPLN
+1019 IATVTDPLN

-1041 TSVTDA
+1041 VSVTDA
-1047 LGHQATLTYDQAGQI
+1047 LNHQATFTYNQAGQI

-1071 TRRYEYSAGD
+1071 TRSFEYLSGD
-1081 LVRIA
+1081 LVRTT
-1086 DAEGFVTT
+1086 DPEGFVTT

-1109 LGRVARYEYDGMDR
+1109 LGRVFRYEYDGMDHPKK
-1123 LTKIID
+1123 TID
-1129 PLGGTTSFA
+1129 PLGGTTLFS

-1146 TVTDARNS
+1146 TITDARNN

-1164 RVATRKDPLLRTQ
+1164 RVATRKDPLLKTQ

-1187 TKFTDRR
+1187 TKLTDRR

-1199 FSYDNLDRHTFSGF
+1199 FTYDNLNRHAFSGF
-1213 GATAQGQTTVYE
+1213 GAVVQNQNTTYE
-1225 STVTNGY
+1225 STVTNSY
-1232 DGADGITS
+1232 DGSSGLTSVADTLG
-1240 IADSLS
+1240 
-1246 GTISFGYDNLARL
+1246 GTVSFGYDNLARV
-1259 TSETTPQGNVSYTYD
+1259 TSETTPQGSVSYTYD

-1279 VTMTVAGQP
+1279 ATMTVNGQP

-1320 TALSLP
+1320 SALSLP
-1326 DSVTL
+1326 NNVTL

-1345 YKKNGSFLGDFTYTY
+1345 YKKNGAFLGDLTYTY

-1367 KIGGSFARLGFP
+1367 KLGGSFARLGFP

-1389 ANQMTQRGGSTLI
+1389 ANQMTQRGSTTLT
-1402 YDNNGNLTSDGT
+1402 YDASGNLTSDGT
-1414 NTYTWDARNQLTSM
+1414 NTYNWDARNQLTSM
-1428 SGSGISA
+1428 SGPSLSA
-1435 SFVYDGIGRRIRKT
+1435 SFLYDGIGRRIKKT
-1449 LNGSATEYLYDG
+1449 VNGSITEFLYDG
-1461 ITTVQEISGGT
+1461 ATAVQEISGGS
-1472 PVANLLTGGLDATFT
+1472 PVANLLTGGLDTTFT

-1495 TFLPDGLGSTIALLD
+1495 TFLPDGLGSTLALLD
-1510 ASGITQTQYTYE
+1510 ASGTTQTQYTYE
-1522 PFGKTTASGA
+1522 PFGKTTASGT
-1532 SSSNSS
+1532 SSNSS

-1551 FNRARYYSPALQRFL
+1551 FNRARYYNPTLQRFL

-1573 RASLNLYTYVDNDP
+1573 GAGINFFAYVDNDP
-1587 FNWTDP
+1587 FNFTDP
-1593 LGLDKNDLLD
+1593 LGLDKNGLLD

-1623 LINAGV
+1623 LINAGI

-1638 AGLSLGAM
+1638 AGLSMAAM

-1657 KGARRAIV
+1657 KAGRRAIV
-1665 IGESMSR
+1665 IGENMTR
-1672 VKEAAKAMDADYY
+1672 VKAAANAMDAAAY
-1685 RAWKIDPWD
+1685 RPWKILPWD
-1694 EAKSVRRNE
+1694 EAKAMARNE
-1703 RWIKKKMKQG
+1703 KWIRKKMKQG

-1719 DINPKRPRGRSPNY
+1719 GVDPSRATRSPFY
-1733 KREKEIINEA
+1733 EMEKRNIGNA
-1743 NYPTTPVYWPP
+1743 NYPTTPTFWPGSTP
-1754 SSH
+1754 

>member
-12 VLNFVLLTQP
+12 TLNFLLACQP

-27 ASEANKPPLP
+27 ASEASKSPLP
-37 PPGTKK
+37 SPGTKI
-43 TDAPRTRPARSA
+43 TAAPKPKRPARS
-55 KTQERD
+55 QERD
-61 LAGQTSTLLP
+61 FAGQTSTLLS

-76 LIGGQDAEGAQTRVA
+76 LIGGQDADVAQTRVA
-91 INDPRSREITPM
+91 INDPRSGET
-103 LASLREARAWHT
+103 LSLGVSLREARAWHT

-127 GGKGQDDKIV
+127 GGKGQDNKIV
-137 QSAEILDLGTQTVE
+137 QSAEIVDLGTLTVE
-151 AVRSAPRAFGRAFHT
+151 AVRSAPSAFGRANHT

-174 VLIVGGESARGNASN
+174 VLIVGGESARGNALN
-189 QVELWDFKSKTTKTL
+189 QVEVWDFKTRTTKTL
-204 TGGLNVGRQKQRATL
+204 PGGLNVGRQRQRAAL
-219 LADGTVL
+219 QADGTVL

-236 QIAANEIFNGDSLTF
+236 QIAANEVFNSDSLTF
-251 TATGNWPSGPDQSA
+251 TATGNWPNGSDQSA

-277 VDVPLDTLIA
+277 LDVPLDTLIG
-287 LRFSKLLDI
+287 LRFSKLLDV

-310 GGVAA
+310 GGVASR
-315 KIVPAENG
+315 IVPAENG
-323 RLAFV
+323 RLAFLM
-328 TPLTPLAPAS
+328 PLTPLTAGT
-338 TYVISLSG
+338 TYTISLCG
-346 ATDKVNAVTPA
+346 ASDKLNAVTPA

-364 GKSEDLPTD
+364 GKREDPHTD

-378 NKENFSG
+378 NEQNFNG

-420 RALPNVT
+420 RALTNVT
-427 IKVGSR
+427 IKVGAK
-433 SASTDDTGRFL
+433 SANTDDTGRFL
-444 LEQAATGHQVMV
+444 LEEVATGHQVMV
-456 IDGRTASTSS
+456 IDGRTANTSS
-466 KTYGIFKVGVDV
+466 STYGIFKVGVDI
-478 IEGKTNAL
+478 IESKTNAL

-495 DTRNVVTISSPTTT
+495 DTKNVITISSPTTT
-509 NVTVSSPRIP
+509 NVTVSNPRIP

-533 MDGQTVRQLSITPI
+533 MDGQTVHQLSITPI

-567 IQPGGSEIIP
+567 IQPGGSQIIP

-582 IYPNFMNA
+582 IYPNFMKA
-590 APGSRIDFYNY
+590 APGTRIDFYNY

-649 PPECDECTDGDPVD
+649 PPPCNECQGGDPVD
-663 LSTGLFLYEQTDLI
+663 LSTGLFVYDQTDLI

-685 VTRTYRPRDTVVR
+685 VTRTYRPRDTVSR

-705 HPFEIFLVGDTFPYT
+705 HPFEIFLIGDIFPYT
-720 FADVIMPDGSR
+720 FADLILPDGSR
-731 IRYNRISPGTG
+731 VHYNRISPGTS
-742 FTDAVYEHTET
+742 FSDAVYEHTET
-753 PSAFYKTQIR
+753 PSVFYKTQIKY
-763 FVGGRWHLKLKD
+763 VGGRWHLTLKD

-811 SNRNL
+811 SNSNL

-830 YDASNRI
+830 YDASNRV

-854 SGRLQKVTNPNGGLT
+854 SNRLQKVTNPNGGLT

-881 IKDPKLQTYLTNQ
+881 IKDPKLQTYITNQ

-900 VIKQTMV
+900 VIKQTLA

-919 ANGQVTQ
+919 ANGKVTQ
-926 TDVTG
+926 TDVTD
-931 PRGNVRRVTFNSSG
+931 PRGNVRRITFNSSG
-945 FTLTDTSALGKPEQQ
+945 FTLTDTSAVGKPEQQ
-960 TVTYEREPG
+960 TVTYEREAG
-969 TNKLLSVTDPIG
+969 TNKLLSITDPLG

-989 SIGNVTQV
+989 ANGNVTQV

-1008 TSFTYEPTHNQ
+1008 TSYTYEPTYNQ

-1028 HTITYGYDVKGNV
+1028 HTITYGYDAKGNV
-1041 TSVTDA
+1041 VSVTDH
-1047 LGHQATLTYDQAGQI
+1047 LNHQATLTYDQAGQ
-1062 LTVSDHLQN
+1062 LLSVSDHLQN
-1071 TRRYEYSAGD
+1071 TRRFEYSAGD
-1081 LVRIA
+1081 LVRIT
-1086 DAEGFVTT
+1086 DPEGFVTT
-1094 RFADDVGRLL
+1094 RFADDVGRML
-1104 SLTDP
+1104 SLADP
-1109 LGRVARYEYDGMDR
+1109 SGRNFRYEYDGMDR
-1123 LTKIID
+1123 VTKSID

-1146 TVTDARNS
+1146 TVTDARNN

-1164 RVATRKDPLLRTQ
+1164 RVATRKDPLLKTQ

-1187 TKFTDRR
+1187 TKLTDRR

-1199 FSYDNLDRHTFSGF
+1199 FSYDNLNRHTFSGF
-1213 GATAQGQTTVYE
+1213 GAVVSGQNTIYE
-1225 STVTNGY
+1225 STVTNTY

-1246 GTISFGYDNLARL
+1246 GTISFGYDNLARV
-1259 TSETTPQGNVSYTYD
+1259 TSETTPQGVVNYTYD

-1279 VTMTVAGQP
+1279 ATMTVTGQP
-1288 TVNYSYDAANRL
+1288 TVNYGYDAANRL

-1305 GSTVVGFSYDAANRL
+1305 GATAVGFGYDAANRL
-1320 TALSLP
+1320 TTLTLP
-1326 DSVTL
+1326 DNVTL
-1331 DYTYD
+1331 EYTYD
-1336 KKSQVTSIA
+1336 KKSQVTSIV
-1345 YKKNGSFLGDFTYTY
+1345 YKKNGSTLGDLSYTY

-1367 KIGGSFARLGFP
+1367 RIGGSFARLGFP
-1379 AAVGSHTYNA
+1379 AAIGSHTYNA
-1389 ANQMTQRGGSTLI
+1389 ANQMTQRGSSTLT
-1402 YDNNGNLTSDGT
+1402 YDLNGNLTNDGT
-1414 NTYTWDARNQLTSM
+1414 NTYNWDARNQLTSM
-1428 SGSGISA
+1428 SGPGLTA
-1435 SFVYDGIGRRIRKT
+1435 SFLYDGMGRRIRKT
-1449 LNGSATEYLYDG
+1449 VNGASTDYLYDG
-1461 ITTVQEISGGT
+1461 LSTVQEISGGT
-1472 PVANLLTGGLDATFT
+1472 PVANLLTGGLDAVFS

-1510 ASGITQTQYTYE
+1510 PSGATQTQYTYE

-1532 SSSNSS
+1532 GSGNSS
-1538 QYAGREN
+1538 QFAGREN

-1566 SEDPAGF
+1566 SEDPAGLQ
-1573 RASLNLYTYVDNDP
+1573 ASINLYAYVDNDP

-1593 LGLDKNDLLD
+1593 LGLDKNGLLD

-1611 LGLIPGAGEPFD
+1611 LGLIPGVGEPFD
-1623 LINAGV
+1623 LINAGI
-1629 SAARGDYVG
+1629 SAGRGDYFG
-1638 AGLSLGAM
+1638 AGLSLAAM
-1646 VPIAGMAATAG
+1646 VPVVGMAATAG
-1657 KGARRAIV
+1657 KGARRAVV

-1672 VKEAAKAMDADYY
+1672 VKDAARAMNADYY
-1685 RAWKIDPWD
+1685 KAWKIIPWD
-1694 EAKSVRRNE
+1694 EAKSLRRNE

-1719 DINPKRPRGRSPNY
+1719 DINPNRPGGRSPNY
-1733 KREKEIINEA
+1733 RREKEILNDA

-1754 SSH
+1754 TTP

>member
-12 VLNFVLLTQP
+12 ILNFVLVCQP

-27 ASEANKPPLP
+27 ASEAGKQPLP
-37 PPGTKK
+37 PAGIRTTAAPKTK
-43 TDAPRTRPARSA
+43 RPARA
-55 KTQERD
+55 QERD
-61 LAGQTSTLLP
+61 LAGQTTTLLS
-71 DGRLL
+71 DGRVLI
-76 LIGGQDAEGAQTRVA
+76 IGGQDTEGAQTRIA
-91 INDPRSREITPM
+91 INDPRSGETTA
-103 LASLREARAWHT
+103 LAFGLREARAWHS

-127 GGKGQDDKIV
+127 GGKGQDNKIV
-137 QSAEILDLGTQTVE
+137 QSAEIVDLGTQLVE
-151 AVRSAPRAFGRAFHT
+151 AVHPAPSVFGRANHT

-174 VLIVGGESARGNASN
+174 VLIAGGESARGNASN
-189 QVELWDFKSKTTKTL
+189 QVELWDFKTKTTKTSGKL
-204 TGGLNVGRQKQRATL
+204 IVGRQKQRATL
-219 LADGTVL
+219 QADGTVL
-226 IEGGLDSAGN
+226 IQGGLDSAGN
-236 QIAANEIFNGDSLTF
+236 EIATTEVFNSDSLTF
-251 TATGNWPSGPDQSA
+251 TATGNGANGSDQGA
-265 PYLAASI
+265 PFLSASI

-277 VDVPLDTLIA
+277 ADVPLDTLIG
-287 LRFSKLLDI
+287 LRFSKLLDV
-296 QTLHPGTVT
+296 QTLHPGTIT
-305 LNGPN
+305 LNGPT
-310 GGVAA
+310 GGVPA

-328 TPLTPLAPAS
+328 TPLTALAPGS
-338 TYVISLSG
+338 TYTISLSG
-346 ATDKVNAVTPA
+346 ASDKVNAVTPA
-357 LLTFTTA
+357 LITFTTA
-364 GKSEDLPTD
+364 GKNDELPTD
-373 EDWIP
+373 EDWVP
-378 NKENFSG
+378 NDQNFNG

-420 RALPNVT
+420 RALANVT
-427 IKVGSR
+427 IKVGPR
-433 SASTDDTGRFL
+433 SANTDDTGRFL
-444 LEQAATGHQVMV
+444 VEEVATGHQVMV
-456 IDGRTASTSS
+456 IDGRTASTGG
-466 KTYGIFKVGVDV
+466 KTYGIFKVGID
-478 IEGKTNAL
+478 IIDGKTNAL

-495 DTRNVVTISSPTTT
+495 DTRNVVTIASPTTT
-509 NVTVSSPRIP
+509 NVTVSNPKIP

-590 APGSRIDFYNY
+590 TPGTRIDFYNY
-601 DASEKGWY
+601 DATEKGWY

-649 PPECDECTDGDPVD
+649 PPECEECKGGDPVD
-663 LSTGLFLYEQTDLI
+663 LSTGLFVYEQTDLI

-685 VTRTYRPRDTVVR
+685 LTRTYRPRDTVVR
-698 PFGIGTT
+698 PFGIGAT
-705 HPFEIFLVGDTFPYT
+705 HPFEIFLVGDIFPYT
-720 FADVIMPDGSR
+720 FADLILPDGSR
-731 IRYNRISPGTG
+731 VHYNRISPGTS
-742 FTDAVYEHTET
+742 FSDAVYEHTET
-753 PSAFYKTQIR
+753 PSVYYKTQIKY
-763 FVGGRWHLKLKD
+763 VGGRWHLTLKD

-785 NAQSPRL
+785 AAQAPRI

-811 SNRNL
+811 ANHNL
-816 TKITTPNGRYVEFT
+816 TKIQTPNGRYIDFT
-830 YDASNRI
+830 YDATNRI

-847 VGYTYDA
+847 VGYTYDT

-876 HRMLT
+876 NRMLT

-900 VIKQTMV
+900 VIKQTMA

-919 ANGQVTQ
+919 ANGKVTQ
-926 TDVTG
+926 TDVTD
-931 PRGNVRRVTFNSSG
+931 PRGNIRRITFNSSG
-945 FTLTDTSALGKPEQQ
+945 FTLTETSPVGKPEQQ
-960 TVTYEREPG
+960 TVTYEREAG
-969 TNKLLSVTDPIG
+969 TNKILSITDPLG

-989 SIGNVTQV
+989 ALGNVSQV

-1008 TSFTYEPTHNQ
+1008 TSFTYEPTYNQ
-1019 LATVTDPLN
+1019 IATVTDPLN

-1041 TSVTDA
+1041 SSVTDA
-1047 LGHQATLTYDQAGQI
+1047 LNHQATFTYNQAGQI

-1071 TRRYEYSAGD
+1071 TRSFEYLAGD
-1081 LVRIA
+1081 LVRTT
-1086 DAEGFVTT
+1086 DPEGFVTT

-1109 LGRVARYEYDGMDR
+1109 LGRVYRYEYDGMDHP
-1123 LTKIID
+1123 TKTID
-1129 PLGGTTSFA
+1129 PLGGTTLFT
-1138 YDANGNLL
+1138 YDANGNVL
-1146 TVTDARNS
+1146 TVTDARNN

-1164 RVATRKDPLLRTQ
+1164 RVATRKDPLLKTQ

-1187 TKFTDRR
+1187 TKLTDRR

-1199 FSYDNLDRHTFSGF
+1199 FTYDNLNRHSFSGF
-1213 GATAQGQTTVYE
+1213 GAVVQGQNTVYE
-1225 STVTNGY
+1225 STVTNTY
-1232 DGADGITS
+1232 DGASGLTG
-1240 IADSLS
+1240 IADTLG
-1246 GTISFGYDNLARL
+1246 GTITFGYDNLARV

-1274 AAGRR
+1274 NAGRR
-1279 VTMTVAGQP
+1279 ASMTVSGQP

-1305 GSTVVGFSYDAANRL
+1305 GSTAVGFNYDAANRL
-1320 TALSLP
+1320 SSLTLP
-1326 DSVTL
+1326 DNVTL

-1336 KKSQVTSIA
+1336 KKSQVTSIV
-1345 YKKNGSFLGDFTYTY
+1345 YKKNGSFFGDLTYTY

-1367 KIGGSFARLGFP
+1367 KLGGSFARLGFP
-1379 AAVGSHTYNA
+1379 TAIASHTYNA
-1389 ANQMTQRGGSTLI
+1389 ANQMTQRGSTTLT

-1414 NTYTWDARNQLTSM
+1414 NTYTWDARNQLTAM
-1428 SGSGISA
+1428 SGPGLSA
-1435 SFVYDGIGRRIRKT
+1435 SFLYDGIGRRIRKT
-1449 LNGSATEYLYDG
+1449 VNGSATDYLYDG
-1461 ITTVQEISGGT
+1461 ATAVQEISGGT
-1472 PVANLLTGGLDATFT
+1472 PSANLLTGGLDATFS

-1495 TFLPDGLGSTIALLD
+1495 TFLPDGLGSTLALLD
-1510 ASGITQTQYTYE
+1510 AGGTSQTQYTYE
-1522 PFGKTTASGA
+1522 PFGKTTASG
-1532 SSSNSS
+1532 SSNGNSS

-1551 FNRARYYSPALQRFL
+1551 FNRARYYSPTLQRFL

-1573 RASLNLYTYVDNDP
+1573 GGGSNFFSYVDNDP
-1587 FNWTDP
+1587 FNFTDP
-1593 LGLDKNDLLD
+1593 LGLDKNGLLD

-1623 LINAGV
+1623 LVNAGI
-1629 SAARGDYVG
+1629 SAARGDYLG
-1638 AGLSLGAM
+1638 AGLSMAAM
-1646 VPIAGMAATAG
+1646 IPFAGMAATAG
-1657 KGARRAIV
+1657 KAGRRAVV
-1665 IGESMSR
+1665 IGETMTR
-1672 VKEAAKAMDADYY
+1672 VKAASKAMDATHYKP
-1685 RAWKIDPWD
+1685 WKIFPWD
-1694 EAKSVRRNE
+1694 EAKAMARNE
-1703 RWIKKKMKQG
+1703 KWIRKKMKQG

-1719 DINPKRPRGRSPNY
+1719 GLDPSRATRSPFY
-1733 KREKEIINEA
+1733 EMEKRNIGNA
-1743 NYPTTPVYWPP
+1743 NYPTTPAWWPP
-1754 SSH
+1754 SVP